1 MSKSDI
7 IDWMHAEIA
16 YHNDQIAKCQAKI
29 AQLSNSDSFGNPDE
43 IFELLHDPAG
53 VIARM
58 FPPRSG
64 GFSFSRAQ
72 RGKTTDSHFGGAGF
86 RLGGE
91 PSRSSSA
98 FSFGGN
104 TGSATGSSSAFG
116 FGSNTGAGSSSAF
129 GFGGSSSGSTGFGF
143 GGNTGAGSSS
153 GFSFGGSSS
162 GSTGFSFGGSS
173 GPSTSSGFTFGSER
187 IDTRVDFMKPSTD
200 ESWRTKAFGP
210 NTAVRPDLD
219 KH

>member
-72 RGKTTDSHFGGAGF
+72 RGNTTDSHFGGA
-86 RLGGE
+86 
-91 PSRSSSA
+91 
-98 FSFGGN
+98 
-104 TGSATGSSSAFG
+104 
-116 FGSNTGAGSSSAF
+116 
-129 GFGGSSSGSTGFGF
+129 
-143 GGNTGAGSSS
+143 
-153 GFSFGGSSS
+153 
-162 GSTGFSFGGSS
+162 
-173 GPSTSSGFTFGSER
+173 
-187 IDTRVDFMKPSTD
+187 
-200 ESWRTKAFGP
+200 
-210 NTAVRPDLD
+210 
-219 KH
+219 